1 MNTLMLAVRWAV
13 SGRPPPGSSP
23 LPPAPSPSPAWSSR
37 NLLSCR
43 KDPVMGRPAIWS
55 SGSSVLCDLGQDTWP
70 FWCRFLEVYS
80 WIEAGEGPECW
91 LGFLWL
97 PGPHGNAVRNK
108 QNFWPRVCTEALHPA
123 GTSAPALPV
132 ASHAL
137 CLLPLQQLQV
147 VPLFGDMQIELARYI
162 KTSAHYEENKSK

>member
-1 MNTLMLAVRWAV
+1 MLGIRWAV
-13 SGRPPPGSSP
+13 SGRPHPGSIP
-23 LPPAPSPSPAWSSR
+23 LPPAPSPAWSSR

-43 KDPVMGRPAIWS
+43 KDPVLGDQP
-55 SGSSVLCDLGQDTWP
+55 SGPLVHLFLCDLGQATWP
-70 FWCRFLEVYS
+70 FWCQSLEVYS
-80 WIEAGEGPECW
+80 WLEAGEGPVCW
-91 LGFLWL
+91 LGFLWM
-97 PGPHGNAVRNK
+97 PGPYGNTVRNK
-108 QNFWPRVCTEALHPA
+108 QNFWPQVCTEALHPA